1 MKYIYLD
8 WNVFQH
14 IKHGTIIEKK
24 YINGIEFKEQVEK
37 LSNKY
42 IFPYSEAHLKDLAI
56 GDKEDYIKEDLAFIE
71 KLSKNHVLG
80 FIENEKIII
89 QQNYINVAD
98 FFDEVKKSVK
108 EELNQTLDFNFE
120 TNNSYNIAIN
130 KMNNDDLL
138 KPFIEQNNGVLDN
151 QVFGNFI
158 VKMYQ
163 EIDNPDYYKKF
174 RIQVHQLKKK
184 FDETSN
190 TLLNQESKYYRELI
204 PFLDFII
211 ENDISKMK
219 KDFQKTMIAFLNIDK
234 KRKFENLTVGAK
246 IELAYSLLDYNEYFR
261 DKINKKNRPTNMFR
275 DIKHLHFAS
284 DAKYYITEDDT
295 TYKKSKFVAEV
306 LGLNVKVLKMNE
318 FISKF
323 R

>member
-14 IKHGTIIEKK
+14 IKHETVIEKK

-56 GDKEDYIKEDLAFIE
+56 SDKEDSIKEDLTFIE
-71 KLSKNHVLG
+71 KISKNHVLG
-80 FIENEKIII
+80 FIENEKIVI

-98 FFDEVKKSVK
+98 FFNEIKKSVK
-108 EELNQTLDFNFE
+108 EELNQTLDLNFE
-120 TNNSYNIAIN
+120 TNNSYNILIDE
-130 KMNNDDLL
+130 MNNDDLL

-151 QVFGNFI
+151 QVFGNFL

-184 FDETSN
+184 FDETPN
-190 TLLNQESKYYRELI
+190 TLLNQESNYYRELI
-204 PFLDFII
+204 PFLNFII
-211 ENDISKMK
+211 ENDINKMK

-234 KRKFENLTVGAK
+234 KRKFENLTVSEK
-246 IELAYSLLDYNEYFR
+246 IELAYSLLDYNEHFR